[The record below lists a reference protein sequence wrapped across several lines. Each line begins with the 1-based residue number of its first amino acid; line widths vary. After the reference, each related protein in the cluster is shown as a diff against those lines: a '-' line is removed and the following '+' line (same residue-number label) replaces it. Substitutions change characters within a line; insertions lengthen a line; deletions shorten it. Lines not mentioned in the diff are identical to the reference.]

1 MPIEFDVK
9 ITANDMYRFNMYH
22 IYTSFT
28 GILSI
33 LAAVLGFVAAVGTY
47 GKVDTMYTVL
57 YIIFGIVF
65 LFYFPLTLKMR
76 AARQIS
82 MSEALKSTLHYMLD
96 DEGVHVSLGE
106 ENALL
111 EWKQIYKMV
120 STKHNV
126 LIYSSRVNAYILPME
141 IVGGQYAA
149 LKELADKNLKKHQ
162 NCMKKR

>member
-1 MPIEFDVK
+1 
-9 ITANDMYRFNMYH
+9 
-22 IYTSFT
+22 
-28 GILSI
+28 
-33 LAAVLGFVAAVGTY
+33 
-47 GKVDTMYTVL
+47 
-57 YIIFGIVF
+57 
-65 LFYFPLTLKMR
+65 MR

-126 LIYSSRVNAYILPME
+126 LIYSSRVPME

>member
-1 MPIEFDVK
+1 M
-9 ITANDMYRFNMYH
+9 AL
-22 IYTSFT
+22 SF
-28 GILSI
+28 
-33 LAAVLGFVAAVGTY
+33 
-47 GKVDTMYTVL
+47 
-57 YIIFGIVF
+57 F
-65 LFYFPLTLKMR
+65 LFSINLENAGGKTDFHVRGT
-76 AARQIS
+76 
-82 MSEALKSTLHYMLD
+82 ESTLHYMLD
-96 DEGVHVSLGE
+96 DEGIHVSLGE